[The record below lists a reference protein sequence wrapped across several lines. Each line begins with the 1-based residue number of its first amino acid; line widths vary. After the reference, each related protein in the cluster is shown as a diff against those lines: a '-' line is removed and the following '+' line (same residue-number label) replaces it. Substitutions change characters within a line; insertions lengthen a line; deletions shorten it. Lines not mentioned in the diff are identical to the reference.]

1 MPDQPAFDPEIKA
14 EALTATPDSVGE
26 KTNPVDWGEA
36 PDVTAFYGRTVEL
49 ATLEKWIV
57 QDRCRLVAITG
68 MGGIGKTALSVKL
81 AQQTQADFEYV
92 VWQSLRH
99 GPPLKETLAKLLK
112 FLSGQEKYLPEAVD
126 EGVVRLIDVLR
137 EHRCLL
143 VLDNLETILRS
154 GTLAGQYREGYE
166 GYGELLQRIG
176 ETPHQSCL
184 AIATLEKPEA
194 IASHAGEMLPVRT
207 LQLEGL
213 QVAEAGEI
221 FRAKGLSDQDKWPK
235 LVELYRGNPLELKI
249 VATTI
254 QELFSGRVAEFLQR
268 LTLVFGG
275 IRILLEQQFERL
287 SDLEKEILYW
297 LAIKSKPVSFLQLQ
311 ADVWLPLSPPELL
324 EALESLG
331 RRSLIEKS
339 PTGSQALFTLQP
351 VVMEYVTQELIEEI
365 CAEIFA
371 VIKTQKTDRL
381 ERLSS
386 HALKTQEQEVK
397 TIQAELILN
406 SIKER
411 LQRILR
417 SERTVEEQLHKVLAL
432 LQSESPIEVGYAS
445 ENIQNLLTKGLSS
458 K

>member
-1 MPDQPAFDPEIKA
+1 MPRKQYCASAWQGETYEEMAETSRYSLNYLKQDVGPKVWRLLSKVLGEKVGKANFRLVIERRWHSATDTVQPMRDTVATLGRQREHQRRSPSAVPDESAFADIKI
-14 EALTATPDSVGE
+14 EPLTAAPDSVGE
-26 KTNPVDWGEA
+26 KTNPIDWGEA

-99 GPPLKETLAKLLK
+99 GPPLKETLTKLLK

-184 AIATLEKPEA
+184 VIATLEKPEA

-235 LVELYRGNPLELKI
+235 LVELYRGNPLELKSLRR
-249 VATTI
+249 
-254 QELFSGRVAEFLQR
+254 QFKNSSVAE
-268 LTLVFGG
+268 
-275 IRILLEQQFERL
+275 
-287 SDLEKEILYW
+287 W
-297 LAIKSKPVSFLQLQ
+297 LNFFNDS
-311 ADVWLPLSPPELL
+311 
-324 EALESLG
+324 
-331 RRSLIEKS
+331 R
-339 PTGSQALFTLQP
+339 
-351 VVMEYVTQELIEEI
+351 
-365 CAEIFA
+365 
-371 VIKTQKTDRL
+371 
-381 ERLSS
+381 
-386 HALKTQEQEVK
+386 
-397 TIQAELILN
+397 
-406 SIKER
+406 
-411 LQRILR
+411 
-417 SERTVEEQLHKVLAL
+417 
-432 LQSESPIEVGYAS
+432 
-445 ENIQNLLTKGLSS
+445 
-458 K
+458 